1 MLYFAYGSNMD
12 WDQIRERCPSAR
24 FLGIAV
30 LLDHRLAFSRY
41 SSSSTR
47 KCGVADAVKYEGK
60 QVWGVVYDIDERD
73 IGNLDKKEGF
83 QLGRRN
89 NSYQREQRH
98 VFLDGN
104 QEKPLAVGIY
114 FATPQPGPHLPSQ
127 KYKDLILSGAKY
139 WHLPKDYIRDILEPI
154 QVQEE

>member
-1 MLYFAYGSNMD
+1 MD

-30 LLDHRLAFSRY
+30 LLDHQLAFSRD
-41 SSSSTR
+41 SSLSTR
-47 KCGVADAVKYEGK
+47 KHGVADAVKCEGR
-60 QVWGVVYDIDERD
+60 QVWGVIYDVDERD

-83 QLGRRN
+83 QPGKMN

-104 QEKPLAVGIY
+104 REKPLAVGIY
-114 FATPQPGPHLPSQ
+114 LAIPQPGPHRPSE
-127 KYKDLILSGAKY
+127 KYKDLILSGAKF
-139 WHLPKDYIRDILEPI
+139 WHLPEDYIREILEPI

>member
-1 MLYFAYGSNMD
+1 MH
-12 WDQIRERCPSAR
+12 WDQIRKRCPSAR

-30 LLDHRLAFSRY
+30 LLNHRLAFSRY

-47 KCGVADAVKYEGK
+47 RCGVADAVKYKGK
-60 QVWGVVYDIDERD
+60 EVWGVVYDVDERD

-83 QLGRRN
+83 QPGRMN
-89 NSYQREQRH
+89 NSYKREQRH

-104 QEKPLAVGIY
+104 LEKPLAVEIY

-127 KYKDLILSGAKY
+127 KYKDLILSGANY
-139 WHLPKDYIRDILEPI
+139 WHLPENYIRDILEPI

>member
-1 MLYFAYGSNMD
+1 MD

-30 LLDHRLAFSRY
+30 LPDHRIAFSRD
-41 SSSSTR
+41 SSKR
-47 KCGVADAVKYEGK
+47 KCGVADAIECEGY

-73 IGNLDKKEGF
+73 IGTLDKKEGF
-83 QLGRRN
+83 QPGRMN

-104 QEKPLAVGIY
+104 RENPLAVGIY
-114 FATPQPGPHLPSQ
+114 LATPQPGLHLPSQ

-139 WHLPKDYIRDILEPI
+139 WHLPENYIRDVLEPI
-154 QVQEE
+154 QVQEG

>member
-1 MLYFAYGSNMD
+1 MN
-12 WDQIRERCPSAR
+12 WDQMKQRCPSAR

-30 LLDHRLAFSRY
+30 LLDRRLAFSRY

-47 KCGVADAVKYEGK
+47 KCGVADAVEYEGN
-60 QVWGVVYDIDERD
+60 QVWGVVYDIDEQD
-73 IGNLDKKEGF
+73 IGNLDKNEGF
-83 QLGRRN
+83 QPGSKK

-98 VFLDGN
+98 VFLEGRRK
-104 QEKPLAVGIY
+104 KPLAVAIY
-114 FATPQPGPHLPSQ
+114 FATPQPGVHLPNQ

-139 WHLPKDYIRDILEPI
+139 WHLPDKYIRDILEPI

>member
-1 MLYFAYGSNMD
+1 MD

-30 LLDHRLAFSRY
+30 LLDHQLAFSRY

-47 KCGVADAVKYEGK
+47 KCGVADAVENEGSN
-60 QVWGVVYDIDERD
+60 VWGVVYDIDEKD

-83 QLGRRN
+83 QPGRKA

-98 VFLDGN
+98 VYLDGHRN
-104 QEKPLAVGIY
+104 KPLTVEIY
-114 FATPQPGPHLPSQ
+114 FAIPQPGVHLPNQ
-127 KYKDLILSGAKY
+127 KYKDLILSGANY
-139 WHLPKDYIRDILEPI
+139 WHLPEEYIRDILEPI
-154 QVQEE
+154 QVQEK